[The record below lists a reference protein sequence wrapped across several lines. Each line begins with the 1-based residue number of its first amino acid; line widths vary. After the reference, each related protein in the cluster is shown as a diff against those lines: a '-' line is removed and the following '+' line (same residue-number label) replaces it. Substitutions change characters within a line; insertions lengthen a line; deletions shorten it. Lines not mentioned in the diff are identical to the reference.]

1 MRFEDT
7 LDLWHEFVTD
17 PQVHIL
23 DEILADNVKFH
34 SPFVWKPKLGKAT
47 ATAILMTV
55 AEVFD
60 DFGYVREIV
69 AGNQWALEFEAKI
82 GDLDVRGVD
91 LFELDA
97 DGKVIDLEVMVRPA
111 NGLQALG
118 LEMARRLAQQ
128 SPLVQ
133 DLLTQPAEHSE

>member
-1 MRFEDT
+1 MKIEDT
-7 LDLWHEFVTD
+7 LDLWHDFVTD

-23 DEILADNVKFH
+23 DEILADDVKFH
-34 SPFVWKPKLGKAT
+34 SPFVWKPKLGKA
-47 ATAILMTV
+47 ATITILMTV
-55 AEVFD
+55 VEVFD

-69 AGNQWALEFEAKI
+69 SGKQWALEFEAKV
-82 GDLDVRGVD
+82 GELDVRGVD

-97 DGKVIDLEVMVRPA
+97 DGKIIDLEVMVRPA

-133 DLLTQPAEHSE
+133 DLLTQPAEQGE

>member
-1 MRFEDT
+1 MRPEDT

-17 PQVHIL
+17 PQAHIL
-23 DEILADNVKFH
+23 DEILADDVKFH
-34 SPFVWKPKLGKAT
+34 SPFVWKPKLGKVT
-47 ATAILMTV
+47 TTMILLTV

-82 GDLDVRGVD
+82 GELDLRGVD
-91 LFELDA
+91 IFELNDE
-97 DGKVIDLEVMVRPA
+97 GKIVDLEVMVRPA

-118 LEMARRLAQQ
+118 LEMGKRLMQQ
-128 SPLVQ
+128 SPTGQ
-133 DLLTQPAEHSE
+133 ELLAEREEEDE

>member
-1 MRFEDT
+1 MRIEDT

-34 SPFVWKPKLGKAT
+34 SPFVWKPKLGKEAT
-47 ATAILMTV
+47 ITILMTV
-55 AEVFD
+55 VEVFD

-69 AGNQWALEFEAKI
+69 AGKQWALEFEAKI
-82 GDLDVRGVD
+82 GELDLRGVD
-91 LFELDA
+91 LFELNDE
-97 DGKVIDLEVMVRPA
+97 GKIVDLEVMVRPA

-118 LEMARRLAQQ
+118 LEMAKQLMQQ
-128 SPLVQ
+128 SPTGQ
-133 DLLTQPAEHSE
+133 ELLADPAEESE